1 MNELLIFETPEE
13 VKIIRLYLTRSG
25 RGGYLLRAEVID
37 QNGKARKAEKHYP
50 RKVFGEMKVIIKR
63 LLGKLETRGLKR
75 NQISFESALMNF
87 NALT

>member
-25 RGGYLLRAEVID
+25 RGGYILKGDVID
-37 QNGKARKAEKHYP
+37 QNGKAQKAEKRYP
-50 RKVFGEMKVIIKR
+50 RKEFGEMKVIIKR
-63 LLGKLETRGLKR
+63 LLDKLETRGLKR
-75 NQISFESALMNF
+75 NQISFESALMSF

>member
-25 RGGYLLRAEVID
+25 KGGYILRADVVGQD
-37 QNGKARKAEKHYP
+37 GKANKAEKRYP
-50 RKVFGEMKVIIKR
+50 RKEFGEMKVIIQR
-63 LLGKLETRGLKR
+63 LLSKLETRGLKR

>member
-25 RGGYLLRAEVID
+25 KGGYLLRAEVIGQD
-37 QNGKARKAEKHYP
+37 GKAQKAEKRYP
-50 RKVFGEMKVIIKR
+50 RKVFGEMKVIIQR
-63 LLGKLETRGLKR
+63 LMGKLELRGLKR
-75 NQISFESALMNF
+75 NQVSFESALMNF